1 MAGTWMTHG
10 DVHIKWICRAGM
22 ADTGIIAHNMRRPQ
36 PNPRYLEAIT
46 TSPDLDTSFVLMDG
60 AGVGITLKKR

>member
-1 MAGTWMTHG
+1 MQ
-10 DVHIKWICRAGM
+10 
-22 ADTGIIAHNMRRPQ
+22 RPD
-36 PNPRYLEAIT
+36 PNPHYIEAIT